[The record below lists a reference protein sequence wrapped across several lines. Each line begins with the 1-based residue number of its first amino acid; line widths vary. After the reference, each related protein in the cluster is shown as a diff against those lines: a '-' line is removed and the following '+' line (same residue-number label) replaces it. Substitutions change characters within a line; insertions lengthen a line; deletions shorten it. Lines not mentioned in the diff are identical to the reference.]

1 MNPISPVVVEVVDT
15 PAIEVADTLVA
26 EEVVATPS
34 TAAAG
39 APAAGAPAAGT
50 PAADAPVADTPVAA
64 ETATPPASPAGAGGA
79 PSGTPPVAPAL
90 SARSLLKQLQH
101 QFPAFRNCLPLAIGI
116 DKQLLA
122 RVPDLDRKTM
132 RAALGIHTGSLR
144 YLRAMEKATV
154 RYDLDGTAGAEVTDT
169 HRQHAKEVLQQRFKK
184 EADRKKA
191 EREAGQAARE
201 ASEAEE
207 ANRLRQEKLL
217 QLASKFSRN
226 G

>member
-1 MNPISPVVVEVVDT
+1 MKSMNPISPVVVEVVDT
-15 PAIEVADTLVA
+15 VVA
-26 EEVVATPS
+26 EEVVAIPATEVLAIPVADS
-34 TAAAG
+34 AVVASAAARV
-39 APAAGAPAAGT
+39 ATAAGT
-50 PAADAPVADTPVAA
+50 
-64 ETATPPASPAGAGGA
+64 
-79 PSGTPPVAPAL
+79 PVAPAL

-122 RVPDLDRKTM
+122 RVPELDRKTM

-154 RYDLDGTAGAEVTDT
+154 RYDLDGVAGAEVSDT

-184 EADRKKA
+184 EAERKKA
-191 EREAGQAARE
+191 EREAE
-201 ASEAEE
+201 LAEE
-207 ANRLRQEKLL
+207 ANRLHQEKLL
-217 QLASKFSRN
+217 QLATKFSRN